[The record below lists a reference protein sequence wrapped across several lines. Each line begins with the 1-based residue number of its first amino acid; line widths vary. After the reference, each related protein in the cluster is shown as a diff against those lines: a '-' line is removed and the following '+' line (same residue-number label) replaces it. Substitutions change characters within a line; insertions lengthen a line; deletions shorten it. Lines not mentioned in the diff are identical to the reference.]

1 MVLNLIHQRKRRISK
16 HENSQLDVGIL
27 WVSYIYMLYIYNM
40 FDHVVDFFG
49 FQGQFTRRC
58 YFLPR
63 FSAEP
68 KNCAELPSSSSTDV
82 AGSKE
87 AWRIVFASEMARNW
101 KSSWRNWL
109 RNWLQLVWISQLSP
123 SGGASEKLRHSRKIV
138 GNLMR
143 QWNWCDCCAMLCHS
157 TFSEMLWA
165 KACAYT
171 CLWRRGRSKTLAV
184 NSASTRKILED
195 PGRFENAWDKVEMDS
210 TSPCLPHADQVLY
223 DQWFFNASVILMAC
237 VTFPTRSVIIF
248 TQFYRF
254 AGLLKGLRTN
264 KLIAWLS

>member
-1 MVLNLIHQRKRRISK
+1 
-16 HENSQLDVGIL
+16 
-27 WVSYIYMLYIYNM
+27 M

-138 GNLMR
+138 GNLMW
-143 QWNWCDCCAMLCHS
+143 QWIGVTAVPCCATPRSPRCFGPRPVHTLVYEDGEEAKLLQWTQPQPGKYWKIPEDLRMLGTKLRWIPH
-157 TFSEMLWA
+157 
-165 KACAYT
+165 
-171 CLWRRGRSKTLAV
+171 
-184 NSASTRKILED
+184 
-195 PGRFENAWDKVEMDS
+195 
-210 TSPCLPHADQVLY
+210 PHAYPMLTRY
-223 DQWFFNASVILMAC
+223 FMINGFSMLQWFS
-237 VTFPTRSVIIF
+237 
-248 TQFYRF
+248 
-254 AGLLKGLRTN
+254 
-264 KLIAWLS
+264 WLA